1 MKLPEIIMT
10 PKEKAQRAALPRA
23 VKPKRAATIVL
34 LQGDKDNPRILMG
47 QRGKGHDF
55 MPSVYVFPGGRVD
68 RSDSYAPYTGTLS
81 PRTETILEAAYA
93 PRAARALLL
102 TAIRET
108 FEETS
113 LILGRKE
120 PSRKTMSDPSWQ
132 EILDRGLIPDIT
144 GIEVFGRAITPPHRH
159 KRFDTWFF
167 VKHLEGEVADT
178 ADSAELL
185 NVDWFTFDQIEALKT
200 HRATDMM
207 LQVLKK
213 YLSRDT
219 APHKI
224 FYSRMA
230 RGKYVMS
237 DFPMAD

>member
-1 MKLPEIIMT
+1 MKLPEIILT
-10 PKEKAQRAALPRA
+10 DKEKAQRAALPRA

-34 LQGDKDNPRILMG
+34 MQGPKENPKILMG

-68 RSDSYAPYTGTLS
+68 RTDSYAPYAGDIS
-81 PRTETILEAAYA
+81 PRTERILEAAYA
-93 PRAARALLL
+93 PRQARALLL

-108 FEETS
+108 YEETS

-120 PSRKTMSDPSWQ
+120 HTTRNMKDQSWQ
-132 EILDRGLIPDIT
+132 DFLDSGHLPDLS

-167 VKHLEGEVADT
+167 IKHLGDDVANT

-185 NVDWFTFDQIEALKT
+185 NVNWFTFSEIEKLKT
-200 HRATDMM
+200 HRATEMM
-207 LQVLKK
+207 LQVLKQ
-213 YLSRDT
+213 YLRYDT
-219 APHKI
+219 PPPHI
-224 FYSRMA
+224 FWSRME
-230 RGKYVMS
+230 RKKYVQS
-237 DFPMAD
+237 DFPLT

>member
-1 MKLPEIIMT
+1 MNLPKIVMT
-10 PKEKAQRAALPRA
+10 EKEKAQRAAMPRA

-34 LQGDKDNPRILMG
+34 IQGGKDNPRILMG

-55 MPSVYVFPGGRVD
+55 MPSIYVFPGGRVD
-68 RSDSYAPYTGTLS
+68 RSDSYAPYTGSLS
-81 PRTETILEAAYA
+81 PRTESILEAAYA

-108 FEETS
+108 YEETS

-120 PSRKTMSDPSWQ
+120 QSSKNMTDPSWRD
-132 EILDRGLIPDIT
+132 ILDHGFMPDLS

-167 VKHLEGEVADT
+167 VKHLEGDVADT

-185 NVDWFTFDQIEALKT
+185 NVDWFTFDEIDALKT

-219 APHKI
+219 APRKI

-237 DFPMAD
+237 DFPMEE